1 MRQLK
6 YKTTSARKKKLHIS
20 RKENNGSR
28 SQIAAKAAHIS
39 SILFAEIKPAKRLGT
54 AKGKFTIPDDFD
66 RWDEEIT
73 DLFEELA

>member
-6 YKTTSARKKKLHIS
+6 YKTISARKKRLHIS
-20 RKENNGSR
+20 HKTNNGDR
-28 SQIAAKAAHIS
+28 TRIAAKSTHKS
-39 SILFAEIKPAKRLGT
+39 SVLSVAIKPPKRLGT

-66 RWDEEIT
+66 NWDEEIA